1 MLLILSL
8 FLVALLLFSCCSVV
22 VLFIILTSD
31 VFVVVVDGAHVRGGV
46 ATHFFQVLGEG
57 SHRVGHNKDHSMAR

>member
-1 MLLILSL
+1 VVQLLQFASVASTASSSLSSLYVFL
-8 FLVALLLFSCCSVV
+8 FLFLFLWLLLMGRMS
-22 VLFIILTSD
+22 
-31 VFVVVVDGAHVRGGV
+31 GGGV